1 MRSTPTA
8 DDKNEAPA
16 APRQVRASQLLGR
29 TKALIILHDDARYI
43 LRITSNNKLILT
55 K

>member
-1 MRSTPTA
+1 MDPAPKA
-8 DDKNEAPA
+8 DDKNETP

-29 TKALIILHDDARYI
+29 TKALIILHNDARYT